1 MQFLIASRWYLLI
14 AALFCG
20 AIMLLPI
27 IYPASQYWNV
37 KPELLLMFAPLLQ
50 GAGTRG
56 MSDHLKARSVSA
68 KRTVLVG
75 YVSAIAW
82 LIAVVGGLLAQA
94 SGAGGLVFGFF
105 LVLPGIAIG
114 LVTQIIAFVGFMR
127 ADKAGAPSA

>member
-1 MQFLIASRWYLLI
+1 MQFLIASRWYLLV

-20 AIMLLPI
+20 AILLLPI

-37 KPELLLMFAPLLQ
+37 RPDALLMLTPILQ

-56 MSDHLKARSVSA
+56 MSDQFKARGVSA
-68 KRTVLVG
+68 KRSVLAG
-75 YVSAIAW
+75 YVSAVAW

-114 LVTQIIAFVGFMR
+114 LVTQIIAFVSFVR
-127 ADKAGAPSA
+127 AEPRSPAA